1 MAKSISYY
9 QVMKV
14 LSPNFMNSAADDQK
28 AWLQELLQSMENY
41 QSIENLFIDIQMVFD
56 FVQQDQL
63 YVQSQFQVI
72 VHLQNLFIEIQNEGL
87 GIDMDQEEQ
96 NQFVMT
102 DGTEDHPEESTNL
115 FPHLSQHLQL
125 RSPQP
130 N

>member
-56 FVQQDQL
+56 FVQEDQL
-63 YVQSQFQVI
+63 YKLSQF
-72 VHLQNLFIEIQNEGL
+72 
-87 GIDMDQEEQ
+87 
-96 NQFVMT
+96 
-102 DGTEDHPEESTNL
+102 
-115 FPHLSQHLQL
+115 
-125 RSPQP
+125 
-130 N
+130 